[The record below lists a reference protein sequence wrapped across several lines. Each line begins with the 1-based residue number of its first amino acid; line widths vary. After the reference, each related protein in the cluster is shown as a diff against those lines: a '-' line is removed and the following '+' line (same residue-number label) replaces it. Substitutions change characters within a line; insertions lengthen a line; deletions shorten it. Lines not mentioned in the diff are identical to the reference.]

1 MNSKSDNDKAHTILI
16 SQQNFQKWIWNLMAS
31 IKLYVNFELVTQDWV
46 QYSEPYVLCVCM

>member
-31 IKLYVNFELVTQDWV
+31 IKLYVNFELVTQD
-46 QYSEPYVLCVCM
+46 